1 MNTTQSLWD
10 LIFGGEIYTNIFISL
25 CFVGGILMLY
35 CFLQKYFY
43 LKAFSERTSNFIDNI
58 ADCIYDKR
66 IESAQDLC
74 KITTSAESR
83 IVAKGLLRIEKSFIE
98 ISSAVKS
105 QRELEI
111 AEMSKDLYRISIIPN
126 IIILLGVAG
135 SFFTLFY
142 FFWKDKELAL
152 QNPHFY
158 SFAVPI
164 TIACI
169 LAIIGYVLN
178 GIIRSLHQ
186 KAKIGIRNS
195 SIRFLEIIN
204 DNQ

>member
-25 CFVGGILMLY
+25 CLVGGILMLY

-43 LKAFSERTSNFIDNI
+43 LKSFHQKNTNFIDNI

-74 KITTSAESR
+74 KRTSSAESR
-83 IVAKGLLRIEKSFIE
+83 MVAKGLLRIEKPFTE

-111 AEMSKDLYRISIIPN
+111 AEIGKDLHRIAILPKIVF
-126 IIILLGVAG
+126 LLGIAG
-135 SFFTLFY
+135 SFFSLVW
-142 FFWKDKELAL
+142 FFWKDKELAF

-158 SFAVPI
+158 TFAVPA
-164 TIACI
+164 TIASI
-169 LAIIGYVLN
+169 LAIFGMLMNVV
-178 GIIRSLHQ
+178 IRSLFQ
-186 KAKIGIRNS
+186 KAEIGIRNS